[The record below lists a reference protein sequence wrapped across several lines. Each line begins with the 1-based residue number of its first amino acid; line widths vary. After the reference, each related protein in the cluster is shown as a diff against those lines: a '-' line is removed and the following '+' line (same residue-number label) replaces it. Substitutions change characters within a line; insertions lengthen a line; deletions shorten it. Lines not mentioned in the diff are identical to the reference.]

1 MMSGHANKGQI
12 GFLIFTIVFFNLIQF
27 HFGHK
32 KRFILSGFLFGGIF
46 YILCGDWIASL
57 RLIHILFSDRKLD
70 FQCLSS

>member
-32 KRFILSGFLFGGIF
+32 KDSFYQAFYLGASFIFCVETG
-46 YILCGDWIASL
+46 SL
-57 RLIHILFSDRKLD
+57 V
-70 FQCLSS
+70 